1 MDAGRWRPGVKRRR
15 FRNPLLLAAAVLLV
29 GLLVTY
35 ACANG
40 VWRAVS
46 GAASPSLLG
55 VVSGSVSEL
64 MHCRRTGCATILSGR
79 PLFCMTRLPCD
90 AVWEAHR

>member
-15 FRNPLLLAAAVLLV
+15 FRNPLLLAAAVLLA

-55 VVSGSVSEL
+55 VVSDREQAIGSAL
-64 MHCRRTGCATILSGR
+64 WTARAATLQER
-79 PLFCMTRLPCD
+79 
-90 AVWEAHR
+90 H

>member
-1 MDAGRWRPGVKRRR
+1 MEAGRWRPGVKRRR
-15 FRNPLLLAAAVLLV
+15 FRNPLLLAAGVLLV
-29 GLLVTY
+29 VLLITY

-55 VVSGSVSEL
+55 VVSVSDREHRHYA
-64 MHCRRTGCATILSGR
+64 MHSHFARTPSRGLIRHPDVTK
-79 PLFCMTRLPCD
+79 
-90 AVWEAHR
+90 